1 MLAGIC
7 RFRPFFPA
15 QLHAGAMALAI
26 ARGAATAI
34 DELTCFIV
42 VKGGRLDGPVPNRR
56 AVFRLLKGLEHAG
69 TRRVAKPR

>member
-26 ARGAATAI
+26 ARGAATEI
-34 DELTCFIV
+34 DELTASSSLRA
-42 VKGGRLDGPVPNRR
+42 GASMGRYRT
-56 AVFRLLKGLEHAG
+56 AG
-69 TRRVAKPR
+69 RFSGW